1 MFSSFANPF
10 HKSDKPLTEKGL
22 SGVLHYAGK
31 SSRDITQF
39 AEDNRVSA
47 NSLMAFGALLGDDF
61 NVSKLPPPLFVCTNK
76 VVTKYRMLQIN

>member
-22 SGVLHYAGK
+22 AGVLHYAGK

-61 NVSKLPPPLFVCTNK
+61 NVSKHLFVCLGQKSSNK
-76 VVTKYRMLQIN
+76 CIGCYK